1 MSQPTAYGHLAF
13 VFTGQRLP
21 PQVLRSAAGFYIG
34 TCDKDG
40 PVSRE
45 SHEYFDS
52 HDLALHALNT
62 SCWQQRSDPSSQ
74 TGVLHMSTTLPDGTL
89 EQIEREQQH
98 FELAPHE
105 FFQAWKRGVAIAGH
119 TWFGNG
125 TQEGLSSAVCIW
137 DLCPR
142 MADIDD
148 HLDVMSR
155 GERLFLAAMVSFYN
169 AHDSVPLLKR
179 CDFEGLADLGRLD
192 LERRK
197 VIADL
202 ILNYH
207 GW

>member
-1 MSQPTAYGHLAF
+1 M
-13 VFTGQRLP
+13 
-21 PQVLRSAAGFYIG
+21 
-34 TCDKDG
+34 
-40 PVSRE
+40 
-45 SHEYFDS
+45 
-52 HDLALHALNT
+52 NT
-62 SCWQQRSDPSSQ
+62 S
-74 TGVLHMSTTLPDGTL
+74 LPADVFK
-89 EQIEREQQH
+89 QIEREQQH

-125 TQEGLSSAVCIW
+125 TRENLVVAVSIW

-142 MADIDD
+142 MSDIDD

-169 AHDSVPLLKR
+169 AYDTAFLLKR
-179 CDFEGLADLGRLD
+179 CGFEGLADLGRLD

-197 VIADL
+197 VITDL